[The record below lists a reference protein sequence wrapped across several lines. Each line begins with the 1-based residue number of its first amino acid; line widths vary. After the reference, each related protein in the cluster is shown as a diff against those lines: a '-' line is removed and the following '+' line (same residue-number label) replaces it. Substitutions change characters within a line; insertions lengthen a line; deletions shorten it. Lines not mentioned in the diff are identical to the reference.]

1 MAMNRFLALS
11 ALLVLLAVAAA
22 RPFVDAASQPV
33 SIDGENSAS
42 LDGRE
47 GRPLTLDQFRPRS
60 MLKVAEHDV
69 PRAKFPVVDVHTHP
83 QVRLEKPLDAP
94 QGASKDASKGDSRR
108 AVVSPDA
115 VDAFVRLMDEQNIA
129 VCVSLDG
136 GLGTKLEDHQRLL
149 WTKHRDRFAIFAN
162 IDFKGRGQQ
171 DQPATW
177 DCNQPGFVERTV
189 EQLRAAQA
197 LGVSGLKF
205 FKEFGLGVRNAD
217 GSLATIDDPK
227 WDPIWEACGRLKLVV
242 LIHAA
247 DPLAFFEPIDATNE
261 RWEELRRHPDWSFHG
276 PQWPKHAD
284 LLAALLR
291 VVKKHRQTTFIAA
304 HVANLPEDLST
315 VGRWLDENPNLHVE
329 IAARIAELG
338 RQPFTAREFLL
349 KYADRVMFG
358 TDGPRTADRL
368 KLHWRFLE
376 TRDEY
381 FPYAETPFPPQ
392 GFWRIYGVALP
403 DDVLRKLY
411 YENAVRLIPGVEERL
426 RRVTADR

>member
-1 MAMNRFLALS
+1 
-11 ALLVLLAVAAA
+11 
-22 RPFVDAASQPV
+22 
-33 SIDGENSAS
+33 
-42 LDGRE
+42 
-47 GRPLTLDQFRPRS
+47 

-69 PRAKFPVVDVHTHP
+69 SRAKFPVIDMHTHP
-83 QVRLEKPLDAP
+83 QVRLEKPVDVS
-94 QGASKDASKGDSRR
+94 QGESKGESRR
-108 AVVSPDA
+108 AVVSSDA

-149 WTKHRDRFAIFAN
+149 WTKHRDRFAILAN

-197 LGVSGLKF
+197 SGISGLKF

-242 LIHAA
+242 LIHTA

-338 RQPFTAREFLL
+338 RQPFTAREFLV

-368 KLHWRFLE
+368 KLHWRFFQ

-381 FPYAETPFPPQ
+381 FPYAENEFPPQ
-392 GFWRIYGVALP
+392 GFWRIYGVDLP
-403 DDVLRKLY
+403 DDVLRKVY
-411 YENAVRLIPGVEERL
+411 YQNAVRLIPGVEERL
-426 RRVTADR
+426 RRVTAER